1 MGRKPRQADNEGS
14 DVRMLSVR
22 VNPDGLLAIKR
33 LALDLNTS
41 VQALGVE
48 AWNGLLKKH
57 GKRPVVRNPL
67 AD

>member
-1 MGRKPRQADNEGS
+1 
-14 DVRMLSVR
+14 
-22 VNPDGLLAIKR
+22 LLAIKR